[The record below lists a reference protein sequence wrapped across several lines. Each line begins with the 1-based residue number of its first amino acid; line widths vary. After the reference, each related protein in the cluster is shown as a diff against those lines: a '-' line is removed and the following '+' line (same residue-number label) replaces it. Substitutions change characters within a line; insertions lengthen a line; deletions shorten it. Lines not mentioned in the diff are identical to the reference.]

1 MLGPDLHKALE
12 GELHGVPHKVVEDLV
27 QALRVGVEVRRDP
40 LINVVLEVDSSNLCP
55 LEES

>member
-1 MLGPDLHKALE
+1 MLGLDLDKSLE
-12 GELHGVPHKVVEDLV
+12 GELHRVPHKVVQDLV

-40 LINVVLEVDSSNLCP
+40 LINVVLEIDSPNLCP

>member
-1 MLGPDLHKALE
+1 MLGLDLDKTLE
-12 GELHGVPHKVVEDLV
+12 GELHGVPNQVVKDLV

-40 LINVVLEVDSSNLCP
+40 LINVVLEIDSSNLCP